1 MHRSPALAVAVLV
14 LLTGC
19 DPGTAPAPAPTP
31 APSGAAAGACD
42 AAGKVRDRLAR
53 PGIQNVTVDSACA
66 TVIVATTLSD
76 GDAGTARQLCDL
88 AAEVGYSGSV
98 TAIRVLGQSGK
109 DLAKGVKGASCQP
122 AG

>member
-1 MHRSPALAVAVLV
+1 MHRSPAIAVAVLV

-19 DPGTAPAPAPTP
+19 GSGTAPPPTP
-31 APSGAAAGACD
+31 TPSATAAGGCD
-42 AAGKVRDRLAR
+42 AAGKVRDRIAR

-76 GDAGTARQLCDL
+76 GDAGTARQLCEL
-88 AAEVGYSGSV
+88 AAEVGYSGPV

-109 DLAKGVKGASCQP
+109 DLAKGAKGASCQP
-122 AG
+122 AA